1 MVKLGF
7 LYAYF
12 EQVER
17 VKPCYKIDKKF
28 GSPSFS
34 ICRVLNCY
42 IYDNIQIITICD
54 KLWEIT
60 ICLLFASK
68 IETEKIKLN
77 NLAKHKSE
85 RKTIREKC

>member
-12 EQVER
+12 EHVER
-17 VKPCYKIDKKF
+17 VNDLENHVTKSACSAGPKTKF

-60 ICLLFASK
+60 IFLLFASK
-68 IETEKIKLN
+68 IETEN
-77 NLAKHKSE
+77 N
-85 RKTIREKC
+85 